1 MAHFYATCQGNRGE
15 TSRTG
20 SKSSGIT
27 ATASGWDIGGS
38 VDIHHDSNLNT
49 DIVRLTVTHGS
60 NQGNSGKHVITFAK
74 INGQLTI
81 LETDYPELLV

>member
-27 ATASGWDIGGS
+27 ATASGWGIGGS
-38 VDIHHDSNLNT
+38 IYLRYDPDLNT
-49 DIVRLTVTHGS
+49 DVISLEVTHGS
-60 NQGNSGKHVITFAK
+60 NRRSSSKHVITFAK
-74 INGQLTI
+74 INGELTV

>member
-20 SKSSGIT
+20 SKSSGIV

-38 VDIHHDSNLNT
+38 IYLRYDPDLNT
-49 DIVRLTVTHGS
+49 DVISLEVTHGS
-60 NQGNSGKHVITFAK
+60 NRGNSGKHVITFAK
-74 INGQLTI
+74 INGELTV

>member
-1 MAHFYATCQGNRGE
+1 MAHFYATTQGSSGA

-20 SKSSGIT
+20 SKASGIT

-38 VDIHHDSNLNT
+38 IYLRYDPDLDT
-49 DIVRLTVTHGS
+49 DVISLEVTHGS
-60 NQGNSGKHVITFAK
+60 NKRSSSKHIVTFAK
-74 INGQLTI
+74 INGELTV

>member
-27 ATASGWDIGGS
+27 ATASGWDIGGY
-38 VDIHHDSNLNT
+38 VDIHHDSDLNT

-60 NQGNSGKHVITFAK
+60 NRGNSGKHVVTFAK
-74 INGQLTI
+74 INGELTV
-81 LETDYPELLV
+81 LETDYPELLI